1 MERQFRELLLSVMS
15 DSEKAML
22 RSQGGCGAGAAFS
35 TSPNCALTRIEPP
48 FFRTLLL
55 RRLRLPLSLTQRDC
69 RCGRPLDS
77 CGHHRAACA
86 RSGVLG
92 RRGFAVESAAAR
104 VCREGGAR
112 VTTNILVRD
121 MDVARPNPLD
131 MRRLEVVADG
141 LPLFGGRQLA
151 LDTTLVSSLHCD
163 GSPQPGAAN
172 RDGAVLDA
180 ARRRKNRTY
189 PELIG
194 PRGRARLVVLAG
206 DVGGRWSEETRSF
219 LTQLAKAKSRQEP
232 PILRRRAEQA
242 WRMRWQ
248 SILSCAAAK
257 AFAASL
263 LELRGGFGADGLTP
277 LTHEVENTFR
287 FAGLG

>member
-1 MERQFRELLLSVMS
+1 MRELLLSVMS

-104 VCREGGAR
+104 VCREGGAP

-121 MDVARPNPLD
+121 MDVARPNPFD

-141 LPLFGGRQLA
+141 LPLFGGAAVGLGHHTRVEFA
-151 LDTTLVSSLHCD
+151 LRRVASAWSSQQRWCSVGRCAD
-163 GSPQPGAAN
+163 GRTERILSSS
-172 RDGAVLDA
+172 DSW
-180 ARRRKNRTY
+180 RR
-189 PELIG
+189 PS
-194 PRGRARLVVLAG
+194 RGRNL
-206 DVGGRWSEETRSF
+206 
-219 LTQLAKAKSRQEP
+219 P
-232 PILRRRAEQA
+232 
-242 WRMRWQ
+242 
-248 SILSCAAAK
+248 SCAEGRSK
-257 AFAASL
+257 H
-263 LELRGGFGADGLTP
+263 GG
-277 LTHEVENTFR
+277 
-287 FAGLG
+287 